1 MKRWMGLLLTAALC
15 LTAAGCGSK
24 VPNTV
29 YSGNDLFGRKIGIIK
44 ECAMYA
50 FTTEGYFEK
59 YTSAGTSFQAYAD
72 REELTAAVKSGL
84 CDCAITD
91 QRIAEKMVRGG
102 SGLMVLEEIFMV
114 ESYSMITARENVNLL
129 ADLNSAIGTLEENGT
144 LEKIIDHYLLGT
156 DYEYETRLTEEEISG
171 TITLAVEKDFAPFSF
186 TEEGRLQ
193 GIDVDI
199 ARAACDELGVGLEIK
214 TLDRSQVA
222 AEIMN
227 GTADFAMARWTANE
241 KDQELVAFTD
251 VYFTSDQV
259 IVVRK

>member
-1 MKRWMGLLLTAALC
+1 
-15 LTAAGCGSK
+15 
-24 VPNTV
+24 
-29 YSGNDLFGRKIGIIK
+29 
-44 ECAMYA
+44 
-50 FTTEGYFEK
+50 
-59 YTSAGTSFQAYAD
+59 
-72 REELTAAVKSGL
+72 
-84 CDCAITD
+84 
-91 QRIAEKMVRGG
+91 
-102 SGLMVLEEIFMV
+102 
-114 ESYSMITARENVNLL
+114 MITARENVNLL
-129 ADLNSAIGTLEENGT
+129 ADLNSAIVTLEENGT

-156 DYEYETRLTEEEISG
+156 DDEYETRLTEEEISG